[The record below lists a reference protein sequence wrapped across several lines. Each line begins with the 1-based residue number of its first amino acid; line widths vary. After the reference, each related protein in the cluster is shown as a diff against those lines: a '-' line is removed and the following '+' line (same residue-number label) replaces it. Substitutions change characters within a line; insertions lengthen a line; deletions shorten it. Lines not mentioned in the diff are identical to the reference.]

1 MQRHDMLRLTSFKL
15 KRNTFEQ
22 LADRFADVDPLTV
35 HVVAERV
42 ARGNRVTANNEQE
55 RKVLK
60 LMNEVRLIAAH
71 VQGSPTSKLHRRNE
85 LRSMMMD
92 KGMPSFFIT
101 INPADTH
108 NPIV

>member
-1 MQRHDMLRLTSFKL
+1 MLRLTSFKV
-15 KRNTFEQ
+15 KRDTFEQ
-22 LADRFADVDPLTV
+22 LAGQFADVDPLTV

-42 ARGNRVTANNEQE
+42 ANGDSVTTHNVEE

-60 LMNEVRLIAAH
+60 LMNEVRLITAH
-71 VQGSPTSKLHRRNE
+71 VEGSPTSKVNRRNE
-85 LRSMMMD
+85 IRSLMME

-101 INPADTH
+101 INPADTF